1 MLDARSTPPPRVPL
15 RGKSYDGRRWG
26 DETMVRVTTEIGRLR
41 KVLVHEPGPEVD
53 RMVPPM
59 MEELLF
65 DDILFGD
72 RARDEHRRFRRLL
85 QLLGID
91 VVEANALL
99 AEALASDEA
108 RAWLWARL
116 RPEAPQDL
124 RANEPPDSAEEAVA
138 IATTGLLASDDCR
151 GIEVEDI
158 FRLPPLPNWCFQRD
172 PQVILGDGVVFSAM
186 ATAARWREGLLTRCI
201 FRFHPEFAGTPVIL
215 DPLREARESGQFF
228 GPHRPCLEGGDV
240 LVLSPE
246 VVAIGVSERTNMV
259 AVEMLAEALARRDN
273 GPRWLEVVHVPA
285 RRAYMHLDTVFTPV
299 DRDAALVFQPVIC
312 GDGPQLADTYEI
324 DLGSSDLA
332 PHHRGCLL
340 EALGSRGL
348 DLQPIACGGD
358 DPVAQ
363 QREQW
368 TDGANAFAL
377 APGVIVLYDRNIAT
391 AVTLDAA
398 GFRVLPAEDVLLGRE
413 EVTLDGNERVCL
425 LIDSH
430 EMSRARGGPHCLTHP
445 LVRDDI

>member
-1 MLDARSTPPPRVPL
+1 
-15 RGKSYDGRRWG
+15 
-26 DETMVRVTTEIGRLR
+26 MVRVITEIGRLR

-85 QLLGID
+85 QLLGVD

-99 AEALASDEA
+99 AEALTSDEA

-116 RPEAPQDL
+116 RPEAPQEL
-124 RANEPPDSAEEAVA
+124 RANEPPASAEEAVA

-151 GIEVEDI
+151 GIEVDDI
-158 FRLPPLPNWCFQRD
+158 FHLPPLPNWCFQRD
-172 PQVILGDGVVFSAM
+172 PQVILGDGVIFSAM
-186 ATAARWREGLLTRCI
+186 ATAARWREGLLSRCI
-201 FRFHPEFAGTPVIL
+201 FRFHPEFADTPVVF
-215 DPLREARESGQFF
+215 DPLREAREAGQFF
-228 GPHRPCLEGGDV
+228 GPHRPRLEGGDV

-259 AVEMLAEALARRDN
+259 AVELLAEALANRDN
-273 GPRWLEVVHVPA
+273 GSRWLEVVHVPA

-312 GDGPQLADTYEI
+312 GNGPHLADTYEI

-332 PHHRGCLL
+332 PHHKGCLL
-340 EALGSRGL
+340 EALANRGL

-391 AVTLDAA
+391 ADALAAA

-413 EVTLDGNERVCL
+413 EVTLNDTERVCL

-445 LVRDDI
+445 LERDDI

>member
-1 MLDARSTPPPRVPL
+1 
-15 RGKSYDGRRWG
+15 
-26 DETMVRVTTEIGRLR
+26 MVHVTSEIGRLR

-85 QLLGID
+85 QLLGIE

-99 AEALASDEA
+99 VETLANDEALS
-108 RAWLWARL
+108 WLWTRL
-116 RPEAPQDL
+116 RPEAPQEL
-124 RANEPPDSAEEAVA
+124 RAGEFSVSAEEAVK
-138 IATTGLLASDDCR
+138 IATTGVLASDDCG
-151 GIEVEDI
+151 GIEVEDL

-186 ATAARWREGLLTRCI
+186 ATAARWREGLLSRCV
-201 FRFHPEFAGTPVIL
+201 FRFHPEFADTPVVL
-215 DPLREARESGQFF
+215 HPLREAREAGQFF
-228 GPHRPCLEGGDV
+228 GPHRPRLEGGDV

-246 VVAIGVSERTNMV
+246 LVAIGVSERTNMV
-259 AVEMLAEALARRDN
+259 AVELLAESLTKRDD

-299 DRDAALVFQPVIC
+299 DRNAALVFEPVIC

-324 DLGSSDLA
+324 DLGSSDLV
-332 PHHRGCLL
+332 PRHRGCLL
-340 EALGSRGL
+340 EALGNRGI
-348 DLQPIACGGD
+348 DLQPISCGGD

-377 APGVIVLYDRNIAT
+377 APGVIVLYDRNVAT
-391 AVTLDAA
+391 ADTLARS

-413 EVTLDGNERVCL
+413 EVTLNGNERVCL

-445 LVRDDI
+445 LLRDDVS

>member
-1 MLDARSTPPPRVPL
+1 
-15 RGKSYDGRRWG
+15 
-26 DETMVRVTTEIGRLR
+26 MVHVTSEVGRLR
-41 KVLVHEPGPEVD
+41 RVLVHEPGPEID

-85 QLLGID
+85 QLLGIE
-91 VVEANALL
+91 VVEANELL
-99 AEALASDEA
+99 TEALTDAEA

-116 RPEAPQDL
+116 RPEAPHAL
-124 RANEPPDSAEEAVA
+124 RADEPPSSAEEAVA
-138 IATTGLLASDDCR
+138 IATTGLLAGDDCQ
-151 GIEVEDI
+151 GIEVEDL

-172 PQVILGDGVVFSAM
+172 PQVILGDGVIFSAM
-186 ATAARWREGLLTRCI
+186 ATSARWREGLLTRCV
-201 FRFHPEFAGTPVIL
+201 FRYHPELSGTPVVL
-215 DPLREARESGQFF
+215 DPLREAREASQFF
-228 GPHRPCLEGGDV
+228 GPHRPRLEGGDL

-246 VVAIGVSERTNMV
+246 VVAVGVSERTNTV
-259 AVEMLAEALARRDN
+259 AVELLAGALAARDS
-273 GPRWLEVVHVPA
+273 GPRWLEVVHVPS

-324 DLGSSDLA
+324 DLGSTDLV

-340 EALGSRGL
+340 DAIAQRGVELEAI
-348 DLQPIACGGD
+348 PCGGT

-368 TDGANAFAL
+368 TDGANALAL

-391 AVTLDAA
+391 AETLANS
-398 GFRVLPAEDVLLGRE
+398 GFRVVPAEDVLLGRE
-413 EVTLDGNERVCL
+413 EVSLDGGERVCL

-445 LVRDDI
+445 LVRDDV

>member
-1 MLDARSTPPPRVPL
+1 
-15 RGKSYDGRRWG
+15 
-26 DETMVRVTTEIGRLR
+26 MVRVTTEIGRLR

-91 VVEANALL
+91 VVEANTLL
-99 AEALASDEA
+99 AEALASEEA
-108 RAWLWARL
+108 RSWLWARL
-116 RPEAPQDL
+116 RPEAPQEL
-124 RANEPPDSAEEAVA
+124 RAGEPPPSAEEAVA
-138 IATTGLLASDDCR
+138 IATTGILASEGCR
-151 GIEVEDI
+151 GIEVEDL

-172 PQVILGDGVVFSAM
+172 PQVILGDGVIFSAM
-186 ATAARWREGLLTRCI
+186 ATAARWREGLLSRCI
-201 FRFHPEFAGTPVIL
+201 FRFHPEFAGTPVVV
-215 DPLREARESGQFF
+215 DPLREAQEAGQFF
-228 GPHRPCLEGGDV
+228 GPHRPRLEGGDV

-246 VVAIGVSERTNMV
+246 MVAIGVSERTNTV
-259 AVEMLAEALARRDN
+259 AVELLAEALAKRET
-273 GPRWLEVVHVPA
+273 GPRWLEIVHVPA
-285 RRAYMHLDTVFTPV
+285 RRAYMHLDTVFTLV
-299 DRDAALVFQPVIC
+299 DRNAALVFEPVIC

-324 DLGSSDLA
+324 DLESSDLV
-332 PHHRGCLL
+332 PRHRGCLL
-340 EALGSRGL
+340 DAFDSRGL
-348 DLQPIACGGD
+348 DLRPIACGGSN
-358 DPVAQ
+358 PVAQ

-377 APGVIVLYDRNIAT
+377 APGVIVLYDRNVVT
-391 AVTLDAA
+391 ADTLASS

-445 LVRDDI
+445 LERDDL